1 MFRDR
6 AEAGEALA
14 EAVARAAPPDPVV
27 LALPRG
33 GVPPG
38 AQVARRLGAELDL
51 LLVRKI
57 GLPGHDELAAGAL
70 VDGDPPTILFNDE
83 VLRASGLKGSDFDA
97 RIAALRAEIAR
108 RRALYLKDR
117 APVPLAGRTAILVDD
132 GVATGATVRTA
143 IRALRARVPGPDAIW
158 VAVPVAPRD
167 TLHQLEAEAD
177 RVICLEVP
185 DPFWA
190 VGAHY
195 RAFPQVGD
203 GEVIAALDSAR
214 PAAKDGRGAR

>member
-167 TLHQLEAEAD
+167 TL
-177 RVICLEVP
+177 
-185 DPFWA
+185 
-190 VGAHY
+190 
-195 RAFPQVGD
+195 
-203 GEVIAALDSAR
+203 
-214 PAAKDGRGAR
+214 